1 MPDSIA
7 VAIVHGSGQK
17 EPDFAED
24 VIAALDEM
32 FPAALPEE
40 KRGEAEL
47 EIEPVYWADLPR
59 EREEEVW
66 ERVKASG
73 PMDQLAL
80 RRYIFNIAGD
90 TLAYQPSQ
98 GRRELYLAVHKV
110 MAESFEKL
118 AERAGPEAP
127 LCVLSHSMGTIVTH
141 NYLYDM
147 QRGSEGVIVEE
158 DGEGEL
164 PQPET
169 RLERG
174 ETLSLFVTYGSPLAI
189 WRLRFGDDYKA
200 IRFPGSAAEELYPQ
214 LEPRWLNVYDAD
226 DVIGYP
232 IGRLTDS
239 YAEMAEQGYLED
251 RQRNV
256 GAFWKSWNPL
266 SHKGYFRDESS
277 LEELAGYLAGV
288 WQGAFGEGTGERER
302 QGS

>member
-17 EPDFAED
+17 EPDFAEE

-118 AERAGPEAP
+118 AE
-127 LCVLSHSMGTIVTH
+127 
-141 NYLYDM
+141 
-147 QRGSEGVIVEE
+147 
-158 DGEGEL
+158 
-164 PQPET
+164 
-169 RLERG
+169 
-174 ETLSLFVTYGSPLAI
+174 
-189 WRLRFGDDYKA
+189 
-200 IRFPGSAAEELYPQ
+200 
-214 LEPRWLNVYDAD
+214 
-226 DVIGYP
+226 
-232 IGRLTDS
+232 IGR
-239 YAEMAEQGYLED
+239 AH
-251 RQRNV
+251 V
-256 GAFWKSWNPL
+256 
-266 SHKGYFRDESS
+266 
-277 LEELAGYLAGV
+277 
-288 WQGAFGEGTGERER
+288 
-302 QGS
+302 